1 LSPVNRSRLGSRVVE
16 FMNVPIRT
24 CIGCGGRKAKAD
36 LIRLGVDDE
45 GNLTLDGNGKKAGR
59 GSYLCHDAKCIRTV
73 RRSSRLAR
81 IYGRPISD
89 LFFKELENLAV
100 NSDRESCNG

>member
-1 LSPVNRSRLGSRVVE
+1 LSPVNRSKLGSRVFE

-24 CIGCGGRKAKAD
+24 CIGCGGRKAKAE

-45 GNLTLDGNGKKAGR
+45 GNMTLDGKANKAGR
-59 GSYLCHDAKCIRTV
+59 GSYLCRDINCVRTV
-73 RRSSRLAR
+73 RRNSRLAR

-89 LFFKELENLAV
+89 SFFKELEDLAV
-100 NSDRESCNG
+100 ISDRESGNG